1 MVFSAKTD
9 PYEVLLET
17 LDVERYKVIEETVKD
32 LI

>member
-9 PYEVLLET
+9 PYEVLLDA
-17 LDVERYKVIEETVKD
+17 LNVERYKVIEETVKD

>member
-17 LDVERYKVIEETVKD
+17 LDTERYKVIEEAIKSAC
-32 LI
+32 

>member
-17 LDVERYKVIEETVKD
+17 LDVERYKAVEEAVKD